1 MLSKWSFFSNDHAS
15 AYMGLIQGY
24 SIKKRARYISSSSIM
39 YKDIA
44 EAKISYNEAAN

>member
-24 SIKKRARYISSSSIM
+24 SIKKKSSIYIELF
-39 YKDIA
+39 YKV
-44 EAKISYNEAAN
+44 